1 MAEANS
7 SAPYSPYKPIL
18 LPALITL
25 AVTLLRLAGE
35 LMHWSPQWFNPAPGG
50 GGAVVGIVW
59 LVPVFGVYF
68 ALRLTSSGQGPARPA
83 RAIGYALLGSAI
95 LVGGFLL
102 FQKYVQNLS
111 GLVLMWTLA
120 TLGALIQRAAW
131 RPLFRVLL
139 AYAYLARVPV
149 AVIMLLA
156 TRLRWESH
164 YSAFAMPESELNWL
178 AQFFL
183 FGFVPQ
189 LVWWVGFTVVAGT
202 LFGSIAAAIA
212 LRRKAISQTAPHS
225 Q

>member
-7 SAPYSPYKPIL
+7 NTSHAAFKLIL
-18 LPALITL
+18 IPALITL
-25 AVTLLRLAGE
+25 AVTLLRLVGE
-35 LMHWSPQWFNPAPGG
+35 LMHLSPKWFNPAPGG
-50 GGAVVGIVW
+50 GGAIVGIVW

-68 ALRLTSSGQGPARPA
+68 ALRLTSSGEGPARPV

-95 LVGGFLL
+95 FVGGFLL
-102 FQKYVQNLS
+102 FQKYIQNLS

-120 TLGALIQRAAW
+120 TLGALIQRVAW
-131 RPLFRVLL
+131 RPLFGVLL
-139 AYAYLARVPV
+139 AYGYLARIPV
-149 AVIMLLA
+149 AIIMFFA
-156 TRLRWESH
+156 TWLRWETH
-164 YSAFAMPESELNWL
+164 YSGLAMPETELKW
-178 AQFFL
+178 ATQFFL

-225 Q
+225 P